1 MNHRSR
7 VWVQRRL
14 RSLALLELLNIPLQA
29 VIWFGVTGFPVTP
42 ANVVGFALFA
52 LLLVQG
58 AGYWLAKLRQL
69 MVAGAPLPGARAFT
83 SVRVLNV
90 PVLIAGVLFTGW
102 AVVDKPVVGGS
113 GSWPGLAFAL
123 FAVLEH
129 VNYFHTQLMYDTDE
143 DLRYLR
149 KHGLRRAHLARD
161 LTLKNT
167 EARVRR
173 P

>member
-7 VWVQRRL
+7 VRVQRRL

-29 VIWFGVTGFPVTP
+29 VVWFVVTGLPVTT
-42 ANVVGFALFA
+42 ANVAGFVLFA

-69 MVAGAPLPGARAFT
+69 AVAGAPLPGARAFAA
-83 SVRVLNV
+83 VRVLNV

-102 AVVDKPVVGGS
+102 AVVGKPVVGGS
-113 GSWPGLAFAL
+113 GSWPGLAFAV

-149 KHGLRRAHLARD
+149 KNGLRRAHLARD
-161 LTLKNT
+161 LALKDR
-167 EARVRR
+167 EGCLRS